1 MANLITG
8 TRIVCAFVL
17 CFCPMFSK
25 EFYVVYML
33 GGFTDVLDGIVARHF
48 GKETKL
54 GAQLDT
60 LADTIF
66 TMIVIIKVVQAVY
79 IPSGIVL
86 WIVCIAFMKCFN
98 IVYGFVIYK
107 RFVYEH
113 TILNKMCG
121 VLLFLIPIS
130 IGVFSSQLVENLII
144 IVCIMATLASMQ
156 ESYCIYIGKEIH

>member
-1 MANLITG
+1 MANLING
-8 TRIVCAFVL
+8 IRIVCAIVL

-33 GGFTDVLDGIVARHF
+33 GGFTDILDGIVARHF
-48 GKETKL
+48 EKETKL
-54 GAQLDT
+54 EAQLDT
-60 LADTIF
+60 LADILFTI
-66 TMIVIIKVVQAVY
+66 IVIIKVVQAVY
-79 IPSGIVL
+79 IPSWVIL
-86 WIVCIAFMKCFN
+86 WIVCIVLIKCFN
-98 IVYGFVIYK
+98 ILYGFVIYK

-130 IGVFSSQLVENLII
+130 IGIFSSRLVEKLII
-144 IVCIMATLASMQ
+144 IVCIMAILASMQ